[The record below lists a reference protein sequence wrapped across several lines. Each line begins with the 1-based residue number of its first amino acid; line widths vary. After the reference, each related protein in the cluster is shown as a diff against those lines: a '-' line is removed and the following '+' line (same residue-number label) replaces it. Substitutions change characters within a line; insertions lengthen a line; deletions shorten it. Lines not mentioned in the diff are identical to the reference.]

1 MAREVVVWGIE
12 KGVNMMIL
20 RYLVA
25 LVLSVLCATL
35 VYVIILHQAE
45 YVPYLI
51 ISGIMLTC
59 YLIFELPLQLILNR
73 RPSRFNLKYLLI
85 YTVSSFVTWLIMS
98 VLFESYNTIGSILAS
113 YEIYLFSVL
122 FALIF
127 WLWDSILVQK
137 VAVK

>member
-1 MAREVVVWGIE
+1 M
-12 KGVNMMIL
+12 
-20 RYLVA
+20 
-25 LVLSVLCATL
+25 LSVLCATL

-137 VAVK
+137 VVVK